1 MTYRKQ
7 LRELAF
13 DRHGVV
19 TTAAAVAAGVPAV
32 EVRKL
37 AGRGALCRRGHGVYR
52 MLEVPAGPLDEYAE
66 AVALA
71 GPDALLADEAV
82 LAVHGL
88 AQVNLRRIR
97 VASPHRVRAR
107 LPPTVEL
114 VHRNVPAGQRDYV
127 DGIPAM
133 SLEAALVACR
143 GRIMTERLIDATR
156 AAAARGLLVPRAK
169 TRVLAALSGMN
180 DSRPANRYG

>member
-37 AGRGALCRRGHGVYR
+37 AGRGALYR